1 MKTISVYLF
10 VDALG
15 WKIVQDNDFC
25 ILDLSFRYPVKMQ
38 FGYSST
44 AIPTILSGEY
54 PDKHNHFS
62 FFYYDPV
69 NSPFKAFKFVKY
81 FFGAGL
87 HPGCLLNRGR
97 VRGYLSKLFAWFK
110 GYTGYFQLYQVPYE
124 KLPYLN
130 YCEKKDIFAKNGL
143 SPLKNLRDILEG
155 SGIRFLISDWRKS
168 ESYNLAEAEK
178 ALLNREV
185 DFAFIYTAQL
195 DAFLHDNVLN
205 PKAVSERLSLYET
218 RLKSLF
224 KRLKE
229 KEISIKFTIIS
240 DHGMTPLKG
249 TVDLMKFVKELNLK
263 FAKDYVAV
271 YDSTMGRFWYLNSS
285 AKEKIRTRLSNTDC
299 KGSFL
304 TGEEKALYGIDF
316 ANNKFGE
323 DIFLM
328 HTGVQIVPCDLGRKP
343 LNGMHGFSPEDKDS
357 YACFL
362 STHAPSFIPT
372 KVKDFFYL
380 IKNDIDLLS
389 LKSCIVK

>member
-1 MKTISVYLF
+1 MKTISAYLF

-15 WKIVQDNDFC
+15 WEIVKDNDFC
-25 ILDLSFRYPVKMQ
+25 MSDFPFRYPVKMQ

-54 PDKHNHFS
+54 PDKHSHFS

-87 HPGCLLNRGR
+87 HPNCLLNRGR
-97 VRGYLSKLFAWFK
+97 VRGYLSKLFAWLK
-110 GYTGYFQLYQVPYE
+110 GYTGYFQLYRVPYE

-143 SPLKNLRDILEG
+143 FPLENLRDILED
-155 SGIRFLISDWRKS
+155 SGIRFLVSDWRKP

-205 PKAVSERLSLYET
+205 PKAVSERLSLYEA
-218 RLKSLF
+218 RLKSFF

-240 DHGMTPLKG
+240 DHGMTPLMG
-249 TVDLMKFVKELNLK
+249 TVDLMKRIDGLELK

-271 YDSTMGRFWYLNSS
+271 YDSTMARFWYLNLA
-285 AKEKIRTRLSNTDC
+285 AKEKIRTRLSSPDC
-299 KGSFL
+299 KGSLL
-304 TGEEKALYGIDF
+304 TREEKVLYGIDF
-316 ANNKFGE
+316 ADNKFGE

-328 HTGVQIVPCDLGRKP
+328 HTGVQIAPCDLGRKP
-343 LNGMHGFSPEDKDS
+343 LNGMHGYHPEDEDS

-362 STHAPSFIPT
+362 STHKPAFIPT
-372 KVKDFFYL
+372 EVRDFFQL
-380 IKNDIDLLS
+380 MKNDIDAI
-389 LKSCIVK
+389 KEKTFNTF

>member
-1 MKTISVYLF
+1 MKIVSVYLF
-10 VDALG
+10 IDALG
-15 WKIVQDNDFC
+15 WEIVQNNNFC
-25 ILDLSFRYPVKMQ
+25 KSDLPFRYPVKMQ

-54 PDKHNHFS
+54 PNKHNHFS
-62 FFYYDPV
+62 FFYYDPI

-87 HPGCLLNRGR
+87 HPNCLLNRGR
-97 VRGYLSKLFAWFK
+97 VRGYLSKLFAWIK

-130 YCEKKDIFAKNGL
+130 YCEKKDIFAKKGL
-143 SPLKNLRDILEG
+143 SPLKNLKDFLGE
-155 SGIRFLISDWRKS
+155 SGIRFLISDWRKP

-205 PKAVSERLSLYET
+205 PKAVSERLSLYEA
-218 RLKSLF
+218 RLKSFF

-249 TVDLMKFVKELNLK
+249 TVDLMKRIDELELK

-271 YDSTMGRFWYLNSS
+271 YDSTMARFWYLDSK
-285 AKEKIRTRLSNTDC
+285 AKEKIRNRLSNPDC
-299 KGSFL
+299 RGTFL
-304 TGEEKALYGIDF
+304 TEEEKAHYGINF
-316 ANNKFGE
+316 AAQKFGE

-328 HTGVQIVPCDLGRKP
+328 HTGVQIAPCDLGQKP

-362 STHAPSFIPT
+362 STHAPNFIP
-372 KVKDFFYL
+372 KEIKDFFHL
-380 IKNDIDLLS
+380 MKNDINS
-389 LKSCIVK
+389 LKLNFYDF